1 MDATGSGAD
10 TPLAAVRQEIGM
22 SHCHSRVI
30 RPNYC
35 LQPALK
41 LKSAKHYYNIL
52 SALMIENTQPFGNH
66 DLVVLESKQVH
77 VRSLHCLRA

>member
-1 MDATGSGAD
+1 
-10 TPLAAVRQEIGM
+10 M
-22 SHCHSRVI
+22 SHCHSMVI

-52 SALMIENTQPFGNH
+52 STLMIKNMQPLGNNH
-66 DLVVLESKQVH
+66 DLLVV
-77 VRSLHCLRA
+77 